1 MKFYLFIIAL
11 FFISN
16 VSFSQSIFEPL
27 PTNAPSKK
35 SSLTPFRARAIV
47 ITPAGDSIYNG
58 FRIGGLSA
66 LVAIGTNSTSAV
78 YAGFIAGYE
87 HDTKKAST
95 GRWVTDYAIEGGLYG
110 GAGKQAP
117 TNWQTT
123 GAIGLSVVLLNK
135 HLVLGVLYDL
145 TMKKPLAATGPNG
158 YLTPTN

>member
-1 MKFYLFIIAL
+1 M
-11 FFISN
+11 
-16 VSFSQSIFEPL
+16 
-27 PTNAPSKK
+27 
-35 SSLTPFRARAIV
+35 V

-66 LVAIGTNSTSAV
+66 LVAIGTNSTSAI
-78 YAGFIAGYE
+78 YAGFTAGYE
-87 HDTKKAST
+87 HDTKKVAT

-123 GAIGLSVVLLNK
+123 GAIGLSIVLLNK
-135 HLVLGVLYDL
+135 HLVLGVLYDF
-145 TMKKPLAATGPNG
+145 TMGKPMAATGPNG